1 MIVPTSYHK
10 VTVRIRGLARVKHL
24 EKRLPHCRALIV
36 YPHAFQMILYS
47 VLNTFKN
54 YMQLIC
60 ISFLFLPA
68 GVTRRDVEQWKEK
81 CTRFWLYSSWS

>member
-10 VTVRIRGLARVKHL
+10 VTVRIKGVSTSKALRKTFATCK
-24 EKRLPHCRALIV
+24 ALIV